1 MVLHGLSE
9 FAMRILLTN
18 DDGISCD
25 GIRILADKL
34 SAEHEVWLVAPDRNR
49 SAVSNAVTLFEP
61 LCLKKVDERAYTCS
75 GLPADCTINGVYA
88 VMADNPPDII
98 ISGINKGG
106 NMGTDLVYSGTAAA
120 ARQAAVMGFPS
131 MAVSLVERNDIWNYE
146 PLADFVLK
154 NLSNLKA
161 MTGKGYFLNI
171 NAASTAPYKGVKFTE
186 PAELTYNDKIE
197 LYKAPDGNLYSFFCG
212 GKEKDD
218 GNEKSDYTAVKQ
230 GYISVSPILVH
241 PKSADKCEDF
251 ANFNDINLK
260 I

>member
-1 MVLHGLSE
+1 
-9 FAMRILLTN
+9 
-18 DDGISCD
+18 
-25 GIRILADKL
+25 
-34 SAEHEVWLVAPDRNR
+34 
-49 SAVSNAVTLFEP
+49 
-61 LCLKKVDERAYTCS
+61 
-75 GLPADCTINGVYA
+75 
-88 VMADNPPDII
+88 
-98 ISGINKGG
+98 
-106 NMGTDLVYSGTAAA
+106 
-120 ARQAAVMGFPS
+120 